1 MVLPWI
7 RIQIG
12 PKSWIQIQC
21 IWIHNTAFEQSLMFF
36 KTKENSSEGVPV
48 FLTNLFKLDPDPH
61 FKAAGSGSTA
71 LCSRGSSFTFTA
83 GNPTVLVPLLDDL
96 QSPVST
102 TSISWH
108 FMYVV
113 PVSPSITKPE
123 PVEPKLLCH
132 ALPASQP
139 LNA

>member
-1 MVLPWI
+1 
-7 RIQIG
+7 
-12 PKSWIQIQC
+12 
-21 IWIHNTAFEQSLMFF
+21 MFF

-83 GNPTVLVPLLDDL
+83 GNSTVLVPLLDDL

-102 TSISWH
+102 IDYQY
-108 FMYVV
+108 FVAFYVCSTGK
-113 PVSPSITKPE
+113 PQYYKAGAGGAEIIMPCSPCE
-123 PVEPKLLCH
+123 PAVKRIGFLIVRKKFRLLDR
-132 ALPASQP
+132 
-139 LNA
+139 